1 MGAKL
6 EAKLLR
12 GIAIVR
18 EGQARRPL
26 GKALP
31 LADDLLAAI
40 RAFPGVARAETAGSL
55 RRMRETVGD
64 LDFLVAPR
72 RPADAPSI
80 MKAFAGLPDV
90 TGITAQGDTKASVRL
105 KQGLDADLRV
115 IESTAFGAAW
125 HYFKESEVFRALGLP
140 LIPPELREDEG
151 EIEAAAKGRLP
162 RLVQAEDIRGD
173 LHVHSTWSDG
183 RATIGAMAEA
193 ARALGYEYL
202 ALCDHSQ
209 SLKVAGGL
217 SVAELRKKHR
227 EIDAL
232 NRTFRGFRIL
242 KGAEVDILADGSLDY
257 PDDILDELE
266 IVVVSVH
273 TLFGLDKAAQTK
285 RVIAALRH
293 PRVTLLAHPTG
304 RMLGQRDP
312 YPINLHEVIKAAAEH
327 GKALELNAQPDRLD
341 ISGSALREAKAAGV
355 MISIDSDAHDTKSLS
370 YVPRFGA
377 GVARR
382 GWLESKDVLNALP
395 LAKLLKKL
403 ANASP
408 GA

>member
-1 MGAKL
+1 
-6 EAKLLR
+6 
-12 GIAIVR
+12 
-18 EGQARRPL
+18 
-26 GKALP
+26 
-31 LADDLLAAI
+31 
-40 RAFPGVARAETAGSL
+40 
-55 RRMRETVGD
+55 
-64 LDFLVAPR
+64 
-72 RPADAPSI
+72 
-80 MKAFAGLPDV
+80 
-90 TGITAQGDTKASVRL
+90 
-105 KQGLDADLRV
+105 
-115 IESTAFGAAW
+115 
-125 HYFKESEVFRALGLP
+125 
-140 LIPPELREDEG
+140 
-151 EIEAAAKGRLP
+151 
-162 RLVQAEDIRGD
+162 
-173 LHVHSTWSDG
+173 
-183 RATIGAMAEA
+183 MAEA